1 MRLQDR
7 IDRLIEIISP
17 KSGLSRA
24 RHRTATRMLYEGAST
39 GRRTEGWRTV
49 STSAAA
55 EIAASLPKLR
65 DRSRDLVRNNP
76 FAARA
81 ISVVSHNTVGH
92 GITPQISARTKTLNK
107 RLRELWKLHA
117 ESVAIDEAGRHSF
130 YGIQNLAMRAV
141 AESGEIL
148 LRRRYRTTADRLP
161 LPFQIQVLEGDY
173 LDTTK
178 NGTLDNGNI
187 ILQGIEF
194 DPIGRRVG
202 YWLFKSHPG
211 DSSLPYYSPRLQS
224 KRVPAEDII
233 HCYRVDRPGQIRGV
247 PWLAPVI
254 IRMRDFDEYED
265 AQLLRQKMA
274 ACFTAFV
281 YDDNM
286 GGSIPSTPSGEE
298 SDDLVDRVEPG
309 MVELLPFGKRVEFGN
324 PPTVENY
331 DQYTSVQLHAIA
343 SGIGVPYE
351 ALTGDLTGVNFTS
364 GRMGWLEFQRNIGSW
379 QGNMFV
385 PQVCQG
391 VWQWFADA
399 AELSGIAG
407 ARGATVSWNPPA
419 REMIDPTKEIPAIR
433 DKIRAGLS
441 SLTTEQRRQGVNPED
456 LQQEII
462 DDNKRLD
469 DNEIVLDSDARV
481 MSRAGALHPAPTETE
496 TEAPAAPAEGEE

>member
-1 MRLQDR
+1 
-7 IDRLIEIISP
+7 
-17 KSGLSRA
+17 
-24 RHRTATRMLYEGAST
+24 
-39 GRRTEGWRTV
+39 
-49 STSAAA
+49 
-55 EIAASLPKLR
+55 
-65 DRSRDLVRNNP
+65 
-76 FAARA
+76 
-81 ISVVSHNTVGH
+81 
-92 GITPQISARTKTLNK
+92 
-107 RLRELWKLHA
+107 
-117 ESVAIDEAGRHSF
+117 
-130 YGIQNLAMRAV
+130 
-141 AESGEIL
+141 
-148 LRRRYRTTADRLP
+148 
-161 LPFQIQVLEGDY
+161 
-173 LDTTK
+173 
-178 NGTLDNGNI
+178 
-187 ILQGIEF
+187 
-194 DPIGRRVG
+194 
-202 YWLFKSHPG
+202 
-211 DSSLPYYSPRLQS
+211 
-224 KRVPAEDII
+224 
-233 HCYRVDRPGQIRGV
+233 
-247 PWLAPVI
+247 
-254 IRMRDFDEYED
+254 
-265 AQLLRQKMA
+265 
-274 ACFTAFV
+274 
-281 YDDNM
+281 
-286 GGSIPSTPSGEE
+286 
-298 SDDLVDRVEPG
+298 
-309 MVELLPFGKRVEFGN
+309 
-324 PPTVENY
+324 
-331 DQYTSVQLHAIA
+331 VQLHAIA